1 MFSPP
6 HQPFHWYFLFKTY
19 LDETSFDVF
28 IVQKL
33 GKDEELLAQKLISK
47 VHSRVHDSRTVCTD
61 RVGNMADVNGVQMFV
76 V

>member
-1 MFSPP
+1 M
-6 HQPFHWYFLFKTY
+6 FHWYFLFKRY

-33 GKDEELLAQKLISK
+33 GKDEELLAQKLIGK
-47 VHSRVHDSRTVCTD
+47 VDSRVHDSRTVGAD
-61 RVGNMADVNGVQMFV
+61 RVGNMADVDGVQMFV

>member
-1 MFSPP
+1 M
-6 HQPFHWYFLFKTY
+6 
-19 LDETSFDVF
+19 F

>member
-1 MFSPP
+1 M
-6 HQPFHWYFLFKTY
+6 
-19 LDETSFDVF
+19 F

-47 VHSRVHDSRTVCTD
+47 VDSRVHDSRAVCTD
-61 RVGNMADVNGVQMFV
+61 RVGNMADVDGVQMFV